1 MPRDIGVS
9 REREQQ
15 RREGAAP
22 HARARGREAGRAGTG
37 VRPVRRAGGLRL
49 VPPPGEPRAASYGA
63 GPQPG
68 AAGPKGTTGRK
79 RGAPCWLSLA
89 SGDVLAAKEFY
100 ARVLGW
106 CHVPLLGPQGRA
118 RYLALRAGA
127 PVGSLNQA
135 TCDLGVSAGWIPY
148 FGVDDVDATVGR
160 LRERG
165 ATVAVGPLSTETG
178 RLAVAAGPQEAVF
191 GLRRRAPDDRWKAG
205 AGPVARLELRTR
217 DIFAAAFFYGD
228 VLDWAGTSGDCCE
241 VEYARGQIEVRDGL
255 RTVAAFRD
263 ATPSGWHPCF
273 RVADVDLAAMAAVG
287 WGGRVIAPPE
297 GAPDRREAVLAD
309 REGNAFTV
317 TAS

>member
-22 HARARGREAGRAGTG
+22 HARVRGREAGRAWTG
-37 VRPVRRAGGLRL
+37 VRPFRRAGGLRL
-49 VPPPGEPRAASYGA
+49 VPPPEESRPVPPGNS
-63 GPQPG
+63 PQPG
-68 AAGPKGTTGRK
+68 APGTRGRK

-89 SGDVLAAKEFY
+89 SGDVLAAREFY

-118 RYLALRAGA
+118 RFLALRAGA
-127 PVGSLNQA
+127 PVGSLSQA
-135 TCDLGVSAGWIPY
+135 TCDPAVSAGWIPY
-148 FGVDDVDATVGR
+148 FGVQDVDATVGR

-191 GLRRRAPDDRWKAG
+191 GLRRRAPDDRWKVG
-205 AGPVARLELRTR
+205 AGPVARLELHTR
-217 DIFAAAFFYGD
+217 DIFAAAYFYGD

-241 VEYARGQIEVRDGL
+241 VEYTRGQIEVRDGL

-263 ATPSGWHPCF
+263 AGPSGWHPWF
-273 RVADVDLAAMAAVG
+273 RVADVDLAAVAAIG
-287 WGGRVIAPPE
+287 WGGRVLTPPK
-297 GAPDRREAVLAD
+297 GPRDRREAVLAD

-317 TAS
+317 IAS